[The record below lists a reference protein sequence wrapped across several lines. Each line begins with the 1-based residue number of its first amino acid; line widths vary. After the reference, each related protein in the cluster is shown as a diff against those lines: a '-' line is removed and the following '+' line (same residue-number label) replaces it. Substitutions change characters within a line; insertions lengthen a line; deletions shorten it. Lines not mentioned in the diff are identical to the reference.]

1 MGKLLVWIM
10 ILGSVASSVAA
21 QKRSDPFFFI
31 QLSDPQL
38 GFIDDNRS
46 YARETELM
54 ELFTDAINRLRPAF
68 VVVTGDM
75 VHDLN
80 DAGQVAE
87 FDRLIAR
94 IDPAIPVYFT
104 PGNHDVGNE
113 ARDRLV
119 EAYIKKYGYDRFA
132 FAHRGAYLIG
142 LNTPVV
148 WADCPD
154 RERKQW
160 RWLAAKLKRSRRYG
174 RTIVLGHHPFF
185 LESADEKDRYENIPS
200 VRRGKYLDLFARYG
214 VDCYLSGHLHFC
226 ASGSFG
232 GVRFHTAGAATDDD
246 YILGFLA
253 LNYTESMLF
262 IGLGIDGAGQ
272 LGKAPPDTAYAFL
285 IAADARTDILFTVF
299 HQLLRQFRV
308 GDKGTAH
315 HGEVCTTGLDE
326 AFGSLGGVVAGV

>member
-94 IDPAIPVYFT
+94 DRSGDP
-104 PGNHDVGNE
+104 
-113 ARDRLV
+113 
-119 EAYIKKYGYDRFA
+119 
-132 FAHRGAYLIG
+132 G
-142 LNTPVV
+142 LFYAGQP
-148 WADCPD
+148 
-154 RERKQW
+154 
-160 RWLAAKLKRSRRYG
+160 
-174 RTIVLGHHPFF
+174 
-185 LESADEKDRYENIPS
+185 
-200 VRRGKYLDLFARYG
+200 RRGQRGKRP
-214 VDCYLSGHLHFC
+214 
-226 ASGSFG
+226 
-232 GVRFHTAGAATDDD
+232 AGR
-246 YILGFLA
+246 
-253 LNYTESMLF
+253 
-262 IGLGIDGAGQ
+262 GL
-272 LGKAPPDTAYAFL
+272 Y
-285 IAADARTDILFTVF
+285 
-299 HQLLRQFRV
+299 
-308 GDKGTAH
+308 
-315 HGEVCTTGLDE
+315 
-326 AFGSLGGVVAGV
+326 

>member
-214 VDCYLSGHLHFC
+214 VDCFTCPGTCISALRVRLGACDSIPPGPPVGRW
-226 ASGSFG
+226 ATTVPDSGS
-232 GVRFHTAGAATDDD
+232 
-246 YILGFLA
+246 
-253 LNYTESMLF
+253 
-262 IGLGIDGAGQ
+262 
-272 LGKAPPDTAYAFL
+272 
-285 IAADARTDILFTVF
+285 
-299 HQLLRQFRV
+299 
-308 GDKGTAH
+308 
-315 HGEVCTTGLDE
+315 
-326 AFGSLGGVVAGV
+326 